1 MRDMVQ
7 NDDTLM
13 AVYPKIRGVPDQQKK
28 VHYKK
33 ELTKVVVANKECD
46 VARKNSSM
54 QNHLT
59 EKAHYNADLQRLI
72 KKDHDEKD

>member
-28 VHYKK
+28 AHYKK
-33 ELTKVVVANKECD
+33 ALTKVVDANKEWD
-46 VARKNSSM
+46 AARKNSSM
-54 QNHLT
+54 QNHLI
-59 EKAHYNADLQRLI
+59 EKANYNADLQRLL
-72 KKDHDEKD
+72 KKDCDEKD